1 MRKAQGHL
9 GRGPRIQVPEEHL
22 SGHHKWDVG
31 THRLA
36 SSSEGRE
43 TLCGRV
49 PELCPVTPGHP
60 REGPRNRLAV
70 IWGLHR
76 SV

>member
-31 THRLA
+31 THLA

-43 TLCGRV
+43 ALCGRV
-49 PELCPVTPGHP
+49 PELCPVTPGRP
-60 REGPRNRLAV
+60 RERAPGTD
-70 IWGLHR
+70 WQ
-76 SV
+76 